1 MGGSSVKLPLISWFF
16 IIAFKL
22 SYLHIIRSD
31 THAYTK
37 NGSDNLG
44 KSYTIHEMYECQC
57 MLLKEANIFVSMII
71 VSIVEDLINTSTWK
85 KRKKD

>member
-1 MGGSSVKLPLISWFF
+1 MGGSSVKLPFISWLF

-37 NGSDNLG
+37 NGSDNLA
-44 KSYTIHEMYECQC
+44 KSFTIHEMYACQC
-57 MLLKEANIFVSMII
+57 MLPKEANIFVSMII
-71 VSIVEDLINTSTWK
+71 FSFVKDLINTST
-85 KRKKD
+85 